1 MIMNILKINKRLTIT
16 SSLLLFSVVSFSQNK
31 FTIKGQLSPEINGK
45 KVLLS
50 YKNNGV
56 SVEDSTKAEMGKF
69 TFKGLIGDPA
79 YARISVDPPAIT
91 TMQNVKSLDVRD
103 FFIDAGEI
111 LITGSAGAKT
121 AVIKGGKTQ
130 ADYQRR
136 FELYKPVQARVD
148 SLNTLIA
155 GYKEK
160 GDNKAMDAA
169 RLEMNAEFA
178 KTGKI
183 DSNFIKDNPN
193 SFLSLD
199 IWRTKHRGTLRSN
212 FEPEFKRFSPEVRNT
227 FAGREIQAKFDLA
240 KKLAPGQPA
249 PEFKLKD
256 TAGKEISLSS
266 LRGKNVFVC
275 FYTPDFMNYDAFTFN
290 LGRINRALKDKNT
303 VMITVYYSYADRP
316 DSYWMET
323 IKRSNFNWINLSDI
337 GGVNNA
343 GSVSPTAKAYGL
355 TYYTLPNALL
365 IGEDGKILASQL
377 KLNDT
382 GLGQELAQLIK

>member
-1 MIMNILKINKRLTIT
+1 MNILKSNIRLTLT
-16 SSLLLFSVVSFSQNK
+16 FGLLLVSAAAFSQNE

-45 KVLLS
+45 KILLT

-56 SVEDSTKAEMGKF
+56 SVEDSTMAEMGKF

-79 YARISVDPPAIT
+79 YARISVNPPAMT
-91 TMQNVKSLDVRD
+91 TMQNIKSLDVRD

-111 LITGSAGAKT
+111 VITSSAGAKT
-121 AVIKGGKTQ
+121 ATVKGGKTQ

-136 FELYKPVQARVD
+136 FDLYKPVQARVD
-148 SLNTLIA
+148 SLNNLIA
-155 GYKEK
+155 VYKES
-160 GDNKAMDAA
+160 GNTKAMDAA

-178 KTGKI
+178 KTAKI
-183 DSNFIKDNPN
+183 DSNFIRENPG

-199 IWRTKHRGTLRSN
+199 IWRSKHRGTLRSN
-212 FEPEFKRFSPEVRNT
+212 FAPEFQKFSPAVRNT
-227 FAGREIQAKFDLA
+227 FAGKEIQAKFDLA
-240 KKLAPGQPA
+240 KKLAPGQLA
-249 PEFKLKD
+249 PDFKLKD
-256 TAGKEISLSS
+256 TAGREVSLSS

-303 VMITVYYSYADRP
+303 VMVTVYYSYANRQ

-323 IKRSNFNWINLSDI
+323 IKRSNFSWLNLNDI
-337 GGVNNA
+337 GGVNDA

-355 TYYTLPNALL
+355 TYYTLPSALL
-365 IGEDGKILASQL
+365 IGADGKILASQL
-377 KLNDT
+377 KLNDI

>member
-1 MIMNILKINKRLTIT
+1 MNILKINVQSLVTL
-16 SSLLLFSVVSFSQNK
+16 SLLFFSVNAFSQNK
-31 FTIKGQLSPEINGK
+31 FIIKGQLSQEINGK
-45 KVLLS
+45 KILLS

-56 SVEDSTKAEMGKF
+56 ITEDSTKAEMGKF
-69 TFKGLIGDPA
+69 IFKGLIGDPA
-79 YARISVDPPAIT
+79 YARISVDPPAMT

-111 LITGSAGAKT
+111 LITGSGGVKT
-121 AVIKGGKTQ
+121 AAIKGGKTQ
-130 ADYQRR
+130 ADYQKR
-136 FELYKPVQARVD
+136 FELYRPVQARVD

-155 GYKEK
+155 GYKEN
-160 GDNKAMDAA
+160 GNNKAIDAA
-169 RLEMNAEFA
+169 RLEMNAEFS
-178 KTGKI
+178 KTAKI
-183 DSNFIKDNPN
+183 DSNFIRENPG

-199 IWRTKHRGTLRSN
+199 IWRSKHRGTLRSS
-212 FEPEFKRFSPEVRNT
+212 FEPEFMRFSPIVRNT

-256 TAGKEISLSS
+256 TAGKEVSLSS

-275 FYTPDFMNYDAFTFN
+275 FYMPDFMNYDAFTFN

-303 VMITVYYSYADRP
+303 VMVTVYYSYSDRP
-316 DSYWMET
+316 ASYWMET
-323 IKRSNFNWINLSDI
+323 IKKSNFNWMNLNDI
-337 GGVNNA
+337 GGVNEA
-343 GSVSPTAKAYGL
+343 GSLSSTAKAYGL
-355 TYYTLPNALL
+355 TFYTLPNALL
-365 IGEDGKILASQL
+365 IGEDGNILASQL

>member
-1 MIMNILKINKRLTIT
+1 MIINILKIKIRLAIT
-16 SSLLLFSVVSFSQNK
+16 LSLLLFSVAAFSQNK

-45 KVLLS
+45 KILLS

-56 SVEDSTKAEMGKF
+56 SVEDSTTAEMGKF
-69 TFKGLIGDPA
+69 MFKGLIGDPA
-79 YARISVDPPAIT
+79 YARISVDPPAMT
-91 TMQNVKSLDVRD
+91 TMQNVKSIDVRD

-111 LITGSAGAKT
+111 SVTGPGGVKT

-130 ADYQRR
+130 GDYQRR

-148 SLNTLIA
+148 SLNTLIG

-160 GDNKAMDAA
+160 GDTKAMDAA
-169 RLEMNAEFA
+169 RLEMNAEYA

-183 DSNFIKDNPN
+183 DSNFIKENPN

-199 IWRTKHRGTLRSN
+199 IWRSKHRGTLRSN
-212 FEPEFKRFSPEVRNT
+212 FEPEFKKFSPAIRNT
-227 FAGREIQAKFDLA
+227 FAGKEIQAKFDLA
-240 KKLAPGQPA
+240 KKLAPGQLA

-256 TAGKEISLSS
+256 TAGNEVSLST
-266 LRGKNVFVC
+266 LRGRNVFVC
-275 FYTPDFMNYDAFTFN
+275 FYAPDFMNYDAFAFN
-290 LGRINRALKDKNT
+290 LGRINRALKEKNT
-303 VMITVYYSYADRP
+303 AMVTVYYGYADRP

-323 IKRSNFNWINLSDI
+323 IKRSNFNWMNLNDI
-337 GGVNNA
+337 GGVNDA

-355 TYYTLPNALL
+355 TYYTMPSALL
-365 IGEDGKILASQL
+365 IDTNGKILASQL

-382 GLGQELAQLIK
+382 GLAQELAQLIK